1 MPRHRIALITLLV
14 LALAAGGP
22 REIHAQQRLITG
34 PFGAVAG
41 TLSGGY
47 ITLSIVVAR
56 AQLGDY
62 VHDANDLFNWN
73 GLPVIIGATTGTALG
88 IWDPDRLMTGFVYGS
103 GGALAGGSAG
113 FIIGTLISERR
124 EARWAGGAIGAGIG
138 MAIGSSWGVFAPNRK
153 MNPFRK
159 DEPVIPLTIRIP
171 L

>member
-1 MPRHRIALITLLV
+1 MPRHRLVPIILLV
-14 LALAAGGP
+14 LALLAGGP
-22 REIHAQQRLITG
+22 RESFAQRLITG

-62 VHDANDLFNWN
+62 VHDANDLFDWK

-103 GGALAGGSAG
+103 AGTLAGGSAG
-113 FIIGTLISERR
+113 FIIGTLISDRR
-124 EARWAGGAIGAGIG
+124 EARWAGGAIGAGLG

-159 DEPVIPLTIRIP
+159 DETVIPLTIRIP